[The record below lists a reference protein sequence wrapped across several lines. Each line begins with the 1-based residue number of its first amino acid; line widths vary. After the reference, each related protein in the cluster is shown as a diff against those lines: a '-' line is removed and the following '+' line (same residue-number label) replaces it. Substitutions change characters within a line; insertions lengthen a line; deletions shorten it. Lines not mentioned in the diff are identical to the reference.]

1 VDDRL
6 WLSVTHTD
14 GTLTRWG
21 YDEPDPANVLDDL
34 TFGTSTPGGFRD
46 LGCGLLR
53 DLVRANPDQ
62 RLFTDVTAKGPGG
75 RIAWEGRLTQFPYA
89 DGVIRP
95 GAVGWGAHLKDD
107 PSLVEVYV
115 DRDPQHFE
123 QPPLARRQALAT
135 GGFQQ
140 GKIPANVG
148 DVGGL
153 SWTVPNE
160 SIPTNEN
167 DEAWYTMP
175 AGCAVAVLGYKGSRT
190 GAFTGFEAPFVF
202 TTANDAFSSTAGNAA
217 LTLDGTARHA
227 VLSAAARYA
236 VLRLNVS
243 AGPVTPSAHLQAYT
257 LLGVY
262 GTHGLTRR
270 AVAGDLDGFYVPDM
284 VRNIVQRWAPM
295 LTIGDIDADTFVCP
309 HAASPTRP
317 TPRPRSATSTRSCS
331 GTGWSTT
338 TRPSATPRPIPTG
351 SPGRPGATAAQGSA
365 SPAMT
370 PSSNSTASSS
380 ATRTRSAASGSSAR
394 PPPTG
399 RAAPPRPTPPARC
412 SSTPA
417 RRTRSTRAASPA
429 AGAKLELSFP
439 TTDDAA
445 AQIGAVWLLEHAQA
459 QRRGTITLQ
468 GIGSVQHPTQ
478 GDLPTWCVRAGDYIS
493 VGDAANDVPRRIIS
507 TTYTHRDRTL
517 TADLDNTP
525 QKLDAILERIGVNFV
540 GVL

>member
-1 VDDRL
+1 
-6 WLSVTHTD
+6 
-14 GTLTRWG
+14 
-21 YDEPDPANVLDDL
+21 
-34 TFGTSTPGGFRD
+34 
-46 LGCGLLR
+46 
-53 DLVRANPDQ
+53 VRANPDQ

-309 HAASPTRP
+309 HAVFADPTDAETAISYLNAFLLWDWLVYDNKTFRYTAP
-317 TPRPRSATSTRSCS
+317 DPDRLTWKARRDRGARLSLAGDDAEQQFNGVIVSYQD
-331 GTGWSTT
+331 
-338 TRPSATPRPIPTG
+338 AL
-351 SPGRPGATAAQGSA
+351 GRKRIVGPPAAYWEGATAKADTTSA
-365 SPAMT
+365 LLVDTTTTNPI
-370 PSSNSTASSS
+370 N
-380 ATRTRSAASGSSAR
+380 AR
-394 PPPTG
+394 G
-399 RAAPPRPTPPARC
+399 IPRRW
-412 SSTPA
+412 
-417 RRTRSTRAASPA
+417 
-429 AGAKLELSFP
+429 GQLELSFP

-478 GDLPTWCVRAGDYIS
+478 GELPTWCVRAGDYIS

-507 TTYTHRDRTL
+507 TNYTHRDRTL